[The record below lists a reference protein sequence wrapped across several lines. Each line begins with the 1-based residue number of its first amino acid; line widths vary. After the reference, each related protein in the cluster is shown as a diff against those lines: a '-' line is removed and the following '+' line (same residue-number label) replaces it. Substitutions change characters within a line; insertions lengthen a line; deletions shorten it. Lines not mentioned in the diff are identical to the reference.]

1 MRNLPASR
9 NPRTPNRLLILV
21 AAIVAIA
28 LTAGCAS
35 RQDASDSGMTISE
48 FRNQYSETAPNI
60 DGLNQQILT
69 MAVNV
74 GEAEGVY
81 RVGPGDEI
89 TVNVFGVEELSGDYR
104 IDGLG
109 RVSMPLIGSVEISGY
124 SLTEAE
130 EVLERRYGEQYLRNP
145 QISVSVLEFRSQQ
158 FTAMGAVSQ
167 PRVYNTERK
176 LTLIEALAMAGGLGG
191 NAGQYV
197 YLTDRVRNPETGE
210 LGTRSLAVAIEDL
223 TRGNAEVNIVL
234 GENALINVPVAGSVF
249 VEGAVERPGV
259 YQQRGGTTVL
269 KAIAMAGG
277 LTFEANR
284 GSIYVLRR
292 NEQNGE
298 WQRQAFAMNEIRE
311 SPENDVALADGDIV
325 MVESGPIRTAWV
337 GFWSGL
343 SRVVML
349 GFRPL

>member
-1 MRNLPASR
+1 MKHRS
-9 NPRTPNRLLILV
+9 TPFTLILILG
-21 AAIVAIA
+21 AAAL
-28 LTAGCAS
+28 LTACAS
-35 RQDASDSGMTISE
+35 RESDPDSE
-48 FRNQYSETAPNI
+48 MSFEEFQSQYTNETPNI
-60 DGLNQQILT
+60 DGLNQQLMS
-69 MAVNV
+69 MAVDV
-74 GEAEGVY
+74 GSADGVY
-81 RVGPGDEI
+81 RVGAGDEI
-89 TVNVFGVEELSGDYR
+89 TVNVFGVDELTGNYR
-104 IDGLG
+104 IDGMG
-109 RVSMPLIGSVEISGY
+109 RVSLPLIGAVEVSGY
-124 SLTEAE
+124 SLAE
-130 EVLERRYGEQYLRNP
+130 VEDVLEARFGEQYLRDP
-145 QISVSVLEFRSQQ
+145 QISVSVVEFRSQQ

-167 PRVYNTERK
+167 PRVYNTQRK

-210 LGTRSLAVAIEDL
+210 LGTRSLAIAIEDL
-223 TRGNAEVNIVL
+223 TRGNEEVNIVL
-234 GENALINVPVAGSVF
+234 GENALINVPIAGSVF

-284 GSIYVLRR
+284 SSIYVLRR
-292 NEQNGE
+292 NEQSGE
-298 WQRQAFAMNEIRE
+298 WNRQGFDMKDIRE
-311 SPENDVALADGDIV
+311 SPDNDIALSDGDIV
-325 MVESGPIRTAWV
+325 MVESGPVRTAWV